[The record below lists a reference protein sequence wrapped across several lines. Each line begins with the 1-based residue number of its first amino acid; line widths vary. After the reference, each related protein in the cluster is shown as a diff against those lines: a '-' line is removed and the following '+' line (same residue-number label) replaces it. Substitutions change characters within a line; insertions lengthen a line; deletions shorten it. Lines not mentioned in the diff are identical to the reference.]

1 MKKNKSQIFKRLFDF
16 YKGYKKYFI
25 VLMLLLFIG
34 FFFAIGGP
42 IILTKVIA
50 QITNAEYNS
59 ALIFSVF
66 YLASRIG
73 IDIFH
78 GSYELINRR
87 LGKKFELEMRD
98 ELVKSINNC
107 TTAQLDETDSGALL
121 SRINTD
127 SSNLYSSIIESTSS
141 IACIVSALGYLIYM
155 AFINWIFFIFY
166 VVMAIIV
173 IILDFTRIKYQYN
186 KQKKIQADYDK
197 SSSLYNEIVRGYR
210 DIKCLNIKDDIQKLS
225 HDKME
230 RTLEM
235 QTKMKVKI
243 VWMERGKNVL
253 TRFAFF
259 LVFLMGI
266 FFLQNNTIDLATFV
280 IVYTYFDRIQVLS
293 NYIQNLKQGLT
304 NTKFHAERLFDVID
318 NYPKET
324 FGTQII
330 NESKGKIEV
339 KNLTFGYT
347 QKQLLNNVN
356 VTFEPNKMTAIV
368 GKSGCGKTTILNL
381 LNYLYTDYTGE
392 ILIDGQNI
400 RTLSENTIRNTIG
413 IVNQSPYLYNLTIR
427 ENLLLVKSN
436 ATDAEIWS
444 VLERVSLKE
453 YILSL
458 DQQLDS
464 IIGENGVTLSGGQ
477 RQRLA
482 IARTLLKNTKI
493 IVFDEATS
501 ALDNTTQQSIVND
514 IAFLKEQHTIIVI
527 AHRLSTIKT
536 ADKIYVLEKGR
547 VVGEGSHTQ
556 LIETNKIYKSLYNEE

>member
-1 MKKNKSQIFKRLFDF
+1 MRKNKSQIFKRLFDF

>member
-1 MKKNKSQIFKRLFDF
+1 
-16 YKGYKKYFI
+16 
-25 VLMLLLFIG
+25 
-34 FFFAIGGP
+34 
-42 IILTKVIA
+42 
-50 QITNAEYNS
+50 
-59 ALIFSVF
+59 
-66 YLASRIG
+66 
-73 IDIFH
+73 
-78 GSYELINRR
+78 
-87 LGKKFELEMRD
+87 
-98 ELVKSINNC
+98 
-107 TTAQLDETDSGALL
+107 
-121 SRINTD
+121 
-127 SSNLYSSIIESTSS
+127 
-141 IACIVSALGYLIYM
+141 
-155 AFINWIFFIFY
+155 
-166 VVMAIIV
+166 MAIII

-243 VWMERGKNVL
+243 VWMERSKNVL

-259 LVFLMGI
+259 LIFLMGI
-266 FFLQNNTIDLATFV
+266 FFLQNNIIDLATFV

-339 KNLTFGYT
+339 KDLTFGYT

-381 LNYLYTDYTGE
+381 LNYLYTDYNGE

-427 ENLLLVKSN
+427 ENMLLVKNN

-464 IIGENGVTLSGGQ
+464 TIGENGVTLSGGQ

-482 IARTLLKNTKI
+482 IARTLLKNTKV

-514 IAFLKEQHTIIVI
+514 ISFLKEQHTIIVI
-527 AHRLSTIKT
+527 AHRLSTIKN

-556 LIETNKIYKSLYNEE
+556 LIKINKIYKSLYNEE